1 MPTVNIPGYGE
12 TEVSEEEAEAVVEAT
27 GVDEGTD
34 VPGPGDA
41 ARRVLDIPADAIN
54 AATGT
59 GENLGFFGYLDRR
72 LDYRVL
78 TGEMDADS
86 DEWAEPSDA
95 TTGISG
101 FFAATGQQAG
111 AATEDAA
118 GGLWTALK
126 QSPALLVGAVL
137 AALVVLRPYIG
148 LVEG

>member
-1 MPTVNIPGYGE
+1 MYGLASAGQDAQE
-12 TEVSEEEAEAVVEAT
+12 RHNEAREENDSISPSDVST
-27 GVDEGTD
+27 G
-34 VPGPGDA
+34 
-41 ARRVLDIPADAIN
+41 LIDIPADAVN

-59 GENLGFFGYLDRR
+59 GENLGWFGVIDRR

-95 TTGISG
+95 TTGVSG

-126 QSPALLVGAVL
+126 QSPALLVGAIL
-137 AALVVLRPYIG
+137 AALVLLRPYIG